1 LLSDLSNGPNRGNL
15 YLCWSDERNGD
26 VDVFVSSSS
35 DGGDHWTEAV
45 RVNNDEGH
53 AHQFFPWMTVDVVT
67 GNLYAVFYDRRNY
80 TDYNTD
86 VYLASSNDGGKTWT
100 NERISE
106 KPFESNAGV
115 FLGDIDKKYF
125 YPSHHLAHVIT
136 SQDVQRS
143 VDFQVD
149 DLQLLAYMRGEE
161 IQVSIAEGWALVTVD
176 GLSLGWGKVSQGRMK
191 NHYPKGLR
199 LKQSRV

>member
-1 LLSDLSNGPNRGNL
+1 VAWAHREFIYFNKSVDGGTTWMPKSKVIMAIPGGWNQEIPGVYRANGMPILLSDLSNGPNRGNL

-35 DGGDHWTEAV
+35 DGGENWTEAI
-45 RVNNDEGH
+45 RVNNDDTH

-86 VYLASSNDGGKTWT
+86 VYLASSNDGGKTWA

-106 KPFESNAGV
+106 KPFVSNASV
-115 FLGDIDKKYF
+115 FLGDYNNISAVNGTVRPIWTRIDNMH
-125 YPSHHLAHVIT
+125 ST
-136 SQDVQRS
+136 SVWIA
-143 VDFQVD
+143 
-149 DLQLLAYMRGEE
+149 L
-161 IQVSIAEGWALVTVD
+161 IQ
-176 GLSLGWGKVSQGRMK
+176 K
-191 NHYPKGLR
+191 
-199 LKQSRV
+199 

>member
-1 LLSDLSNGPNRGNL
+1 
-15 YLCWSDERNGD
+15 

-45 RVNNDEGH
+45 RVNNDDTH

-115 FLGDIDKKYF
+115 FLGDYNNISAVNGVVRPIWTRIDNF
-125 YPSHHLAHVIT
+125 RT
-136 SQDVQRS
+136 SVWIA
-143 VDFQVD
+143 
-149 DLQLLAYMRGEE
+149 L
-161 IQVSIAEGWALVTVD
+161 IQ
-176 GLSLGWGKVSQGRMK
+176 K
-191 NHYPKGLR
+191 
-199 LKQSRV
+199 